1 MSYDHQKLSS
11 RMAHAIRFLAADAIN
26 RSKSGHPGMPLGM
39 ADVATVLFSRY
50 VKINPAAPRWFDR
63 DRFVLSAGHGSM
75 LLYSLLYLL
84 GYEDISL
91 EDIKNFRQ
99 LGAKTAGHP
108 EYGHLAGVEMTTG
121 PLGQGIA
128 SAVGMAMAERRLDAR
143 FGDALCSHY
152 TYVIAGDGCL
162 MEGISEEAIAL
173 AGHWKLNKLIVFWDN
188 NNITID
194 GTVDKASSVDQIKRF
209 EAAGWKT
216 LSVDGY
222 DQEAVAAA
230 IDEAHKSDRPVL
242 VACKTVIGFGAPAKQ
257 GTSACHGSPLGDEE
271 RAAMAAG
278 LQWPYAPFEIP
289 ADVLSAWREAG
300 RRSLSAYDKWCR
312 KAAAAGAKF
321 DDVINNRLPKN
332 WDKALNALKNEAIRE
347 QTKAATR
354 KASQM
359 CLEKIVPHVPENIGG
374 SADLAASNLT
384 FVKGMKTITA
394 EDYDGNN
401 LMYGIREH
409 AMGAIMNGLA
419 LHGGVIPYGGT
430 FFVFSDYVRPSIR
443 LAALMGL
450 RVVYVLTHDSIGVG
464 EDGPTHQPVEHLAS
478 YRAMPNVLMFR
489 PCDVVETAEA
499 WQLALTTETMP
510 SLLALSRQNLPLL
523 RVSSRQNLTA
533 KGGYVISDVAKGS
546 RRQAT
551 IIATGS
557 EVSIAVEAQKK
568 LREEGIEVAVV
579 SMPCTELFDRQDEKY
594 RNRVLGRAPRIVVE
608 AAAKFGWEKYLG
620 SKGEII
626 GMDGFGASGPASGLY
641 EHFGITAD
649 AVAAAVRK
657 YRK

>member
-84 GYEDISL
+84 GFEDISL

-128 SAVGMAMAERRLDAR
+128 SAVGMAMAERRLNAR

-216 LSVDGY
+216 LSVDGH

-230 IDEAHKSDRPVL
+230 IEEAHKSDRPVL
-242 VACKTVIGFGAPAKQ
+242 VACKTVIGFGARPNREPVPVTVRRSATRNGRQWLPVCNGRMPRLKFPPTFCPPGAKPAGVLCPLMTNGAERRRPPVRNLTMLSTTVCRKLGQSSERVKKRGDSRTDQSSHPQ
-257 GTSACHGSPLGDEE
+257 G
-271 RAAMAAG
+271 
-278 LQWPYAPFEIP
+278 F
-289 ADVLSAWREAG
+289 ADVSGKNCSPCAG
-300 RRSLSAYDKWCR
+300 NYRR
-312 KAAAAGAKF
+312 
-321 DDVINNRLPKN
+321 
-332 WDKALNALKNEAIRE
+332 
-347 QTKAATR
+347 
-354 KASQM
+354 
-359 CLEKIVPHVPENIGG
+359 
-374 SADLAASNLT
+374 
-384 FVKGMKTITA
+384 
-394 EDYDGNN
+394 
-401 LMYGIREH
+401 
-409 AMGAIMNGLA
+409 
-419 LHGGVIPYGGT
+419 
-430 FFVFSDYVRPSIR
+430 
-443 LAALMGL
+443 
-450 RVVYVLTHDSIGVG
+450 
-464 EDGPTHQPVEHLAS
+464 
-478 YRAMPNVLMFR
+478 
-489 PCDVVETAEA
+489 
-499 WQLALTTETMP
+499 
-510 SLLALSRQNLPLL
+510 
-523 RVSSRQNLTA
+523 
-533 KGGYVISDVAKGS
+533 
-546 RRQAT
+546 
-551 IIATGS
+551 
-557 EVSIAVEAQKK
+557 
-568 LREEGIEVAVV
+568 
-579 SMPCTELFDRQDEKY
+579 
-594 RNRVLGRAPRIVVE
+594 
-608 AAAKFGWEKYLG
+608 FG
-620 SKGEII
+620 
-626 GMDGFGASGPASGLY
+626 
-641 EHFGITAD
+641 
-649 AVAAAVRK
+649 
-657 YRK
+657 